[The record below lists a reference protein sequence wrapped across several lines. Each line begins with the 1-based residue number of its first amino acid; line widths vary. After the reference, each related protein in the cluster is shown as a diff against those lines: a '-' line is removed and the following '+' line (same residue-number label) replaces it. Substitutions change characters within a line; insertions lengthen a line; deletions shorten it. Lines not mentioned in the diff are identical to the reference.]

1 MENITAEQWVNN
13 HFTKQIISEDIYASK
28 QGIIESH
35 ILFAKYHVELA
46 LKQASEKAYFRDSN
60 GFVCTTEEN
69 KKSILNAYPIENIN
83 NGFLKSTE

>member
-13 HFTKQIISEDIYASK
+13 QFTKQIISEDIYASK

-46 LKQASEKAYFRDSN
+46 LKQASEDVELETYGSFGNS
-60 GFVCTTEEN
+60 VN
-69 KKSILNAYPIENIN
+69 KDSILNAYPIENIN